1 LHAALLEGGSGLS
14 TYASRSV
21 VRIER
26 RTIPGE
32 SESSA
37 VGEIEALLAK
47 LRRED
52 STLEISLRTF
62 FSRDSFE
69 IGPDAGIVQTL
80 DRAARTVLPDP
91 PVHIGD
97 TPWMD
102 SALTAGAGIETVVFG
117 PHGNG
122 AHAAEEWVDVES
134 VVQTANVLVATA
146 RAWCR

>member
-1 LHAALLEGGSGLS
+1 ML
-14 TYASRSV
+14 T
-21 VRIER
+21 
-26 RTIPGE
+26 
-32 SESSA
+32 
-37 VGEIEALLAK
+37 
-47 LRRED
+47 
-52 STLEISLRTF
+52 ISLRTF

-80 DRAARTVLPDP
+80 DAAARTVLAEP
-91 PVHIGD
+91 PVHVGD

-117 PHGNG
+117 PHGTG

-134 VVQTANVLVATA
+134 VVQSANVLVATA